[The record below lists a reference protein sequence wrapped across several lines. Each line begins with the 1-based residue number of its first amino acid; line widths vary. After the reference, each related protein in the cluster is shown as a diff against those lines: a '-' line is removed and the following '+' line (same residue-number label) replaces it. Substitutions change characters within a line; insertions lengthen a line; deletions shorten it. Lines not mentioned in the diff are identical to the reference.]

1 MKKRMTIKKELK
13 AIAQSTYKMDNLAF
27 NYFMNNVIKVGFNDR
42 EKVYLIWDLLNGYYY
57 EKEDL
62 EFYIAD
68 FLLNETTMKNHE
80 KFKILYIESYIS
92 NCYAISE
99 LLIKHNIIIEAEVI
113 EFAESYFENVQNDK
127 YYRLVNEIDEYKN
140 MLDKLKIYFRKQ
152 KIENIKLRNI
162 NKKEMTEIS

>member
-1 MKKRMTIKKELK
+1 MKDRMTIKKELK

-68 FLLNETTMKNHE
+68 FLLKETKETT
-80 KFKILYIESYIS
+80 
-92 NCYAISE
+92 
-99 LLIKHNIIIEAEVI
+99 
-113 EFAESYFENVQNDK
+113 
-127 YYRLVNEIDEYKN
+127 
-140 MLDKLKIYFRKQ
+140 
-152 KIENIKLRNI
+152 
-162 NKKEMTEIS
+162 